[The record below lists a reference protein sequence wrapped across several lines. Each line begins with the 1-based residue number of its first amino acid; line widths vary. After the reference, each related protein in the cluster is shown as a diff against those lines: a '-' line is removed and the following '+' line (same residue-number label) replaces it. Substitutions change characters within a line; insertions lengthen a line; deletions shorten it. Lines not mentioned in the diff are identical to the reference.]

1 MAALA
6 PPVGVVRIFEPSTIG
21 YTFDQHCTGPPF
33 DCVHLPV
40 LGCLGEVSV
49 DLVERVA
56 DGASTLTAGCGSAL
70 TSMGSSEVG
79 WVGGWKRTRQRH
91 RASPRPNQPRS
102 SWGRPAIHCVWTLPT
117 PRRGH
122 PFLKRTAE
130 GLSRRITTRVLS
142 ESRGVYGDANVRNGH
157 VVPIG

>member
-70 TSMGSSEVG
+70 TSMGSS
-79 WVGGWKRTRQRH
+79 
-91 RASPRPNQPRS
+91 
-102 SWGRPAIHCVWTLPT
+102 WGRPAIHCVWTLPK